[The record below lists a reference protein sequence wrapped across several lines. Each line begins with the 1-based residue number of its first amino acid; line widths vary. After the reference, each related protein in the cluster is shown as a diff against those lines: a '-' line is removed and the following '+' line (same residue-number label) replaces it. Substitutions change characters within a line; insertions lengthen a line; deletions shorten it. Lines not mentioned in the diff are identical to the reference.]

1 MITIKKIL
9 RLLPLLLSFAFVA
22 CDSDEFREEPIPEG
36 YGRLRMT
43 IAVPE
48 AAATRTVTGTWLA
61 GEGRE
66 LIHEYWVLV
75 VDASNNI
82 ADVIHKTVTT
92 NTHDDTEKWHS
103 TPAAD
108 ETALLTPG
116 EYKLYA
122 IANFT
127 AGMLHDAGLRAD
139 DAGKEVTVT
148 TLPADFDK
156 KAIRIPNGYGMGTDE
171 YIPMSYNTDP
181 TAVTVTAGSTTDAG
195 TLVVWRMMAKL
206 ELDFVNE
213 GGQKIDILGMEIEP
227 LNDGTVGT
235 TLKQTVDLKS
245 TTANNAGDLT
255 FPAGVK
261 NDKWPYEKGS
271 SVSLANIPA
280 KSGSTNGTRTF
291 VVYVNESDAS
301 FTSDA
306 NQYSLRFKV
315 KRNDTFEEQRF
326 GITTNETEG
335 FKVIRRNDWIKIPI
349 HFTDWQFRIEV
360 LSFPPIAGFAAHTV
374 SADALETTFN
384 TGGYICLKPMFRNNL
399 DDPEGVWYGLDDPR
413 ITFVMPTGGNPYGP
427 YALTDKRVQAIDGT
441 SDTGIIMKGELGIF
455 NWRDKYDH
463 SKGRMYFHRLG
474 GTEQIVAE
482 LLNDDTVGGLVTVTL
497 RVKLGAF
504 YYEFSHNVI
513 KAKKT

>member
-61 GEGRE
+61 GAGNE

-92 NTHDDTEKWHS
+92 NTHDDTNKWHATS
-103 TPAAD
+103 TAD
-108 ETALLTPG
+108 ESVFLAPG

-127 AGMLHDAGLRAD
+127 AGMLRDAGLRAD

-148 TLPADFDK
+148 KLPDGFDS

-181 TAVTVTAGSTTDAG
+181 PAVTVTTGATTDAG

-213 GGQKIDILGMEIEP
+213 GGQQIDILGMEIEP

-235 TLKQTVDLKS
+235 TLKQKDL
-245 TTANNAGDLT
+245 NNFDADDADDLT
-255 FPAGVK
+255 FPSGVK
-261 NDKWPYEKGS
+261 NDKWPYDKGS
-271 SVSLANIPA
+271 GESLASIPA
-280 KSGSTNGTRTF
+280 KSGSTNGTDTF

-360 LSFPPIAGFAAHTV
+360 LSFPPISGFAAHTV

-399 DDPEGVWYGLDDPR
+399 TDPEGVWYGLDDPR

-427 YALTDKRVQAIDGT
+427 YALTATRVEAIDGT
-441 SDTGIIMKGELGIF
+441 SNTGIIMKGELGIF
-455 NWRDKYDH
+455 NMRDA
-463 SKGRMYFHRLG
+463 STRMYFHRLG

-497 RVKLGAF
+497 RVKLDAF
-504 YYEFSHNVI
+504 YYEFSHNII
-513 KAKKT
+513 KAKKTP